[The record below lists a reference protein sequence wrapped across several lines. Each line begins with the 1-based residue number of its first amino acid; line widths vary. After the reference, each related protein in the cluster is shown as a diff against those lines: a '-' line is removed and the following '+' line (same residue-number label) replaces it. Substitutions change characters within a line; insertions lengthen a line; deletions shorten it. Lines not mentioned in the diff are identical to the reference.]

1 MTTEWFWKES
11 LWSLSG
17 GIMSG
22 AMRGSYLYEM
32 LVGPAPG
39 PALLSIHQRHSQ
51 PIKMCPGVQTIWDGQ
66 TLANTMGRE
75 NVPKSS
81 TKNTIFF
88 YSCKPC
94 TQSPGSLKEAELMC
108 SGGPQVWMIWHDI
121 KLVLF
126 WFTLLGTPCVRSSSY
141 VIFVQERQALTWQQA
156 SIKLS
161 TCWDVKSQ
169 IHFNEIHESW
179 IWKWSNV
186 SLWRHWGES
195 LGPHTPGSRICSW
208 FCASHT
214 WTGQSQQS
222 WCDPW
227 SQGGYFQVWDLWNGQ
242 HFLMQNTEEKLT
254 CRQFADCEGM
264 TELTQPLPCKT
275 GRLEY

>member
-17 GIMSG
+17 GIMNG

-88 YSCKPC
+88 YSCKPMYSKSRES
-94 TQSPGSLKEAELMC
+94 QRSRIDVFW
-108 SGGPQVWMIWHDI
+108 GPSNLDD
-121 KLVLF
+121 
-126 WFTLLGTPCVRSSSY
+126 
-141 VIFVQERQALTWQQA
+141 LTWHKIGPFLIHTFGDTLCQEF
-156 SIKLS
+156 KLG
-161 TCWDVKSQ
+161 
-169 IHFNEIHESW
+169 N
-179 IWKWSNV
+179 
-186 SLWRHWGES
+186 
-195 LGPHTPGSRICSW
+195 
-208 FCASHT
+208 FCAGETGSH
-214 WTGQSQQS
+214 
-222 WCDPW
+222 
-227 SQGGYFQVWDLWNGQ
+227 
-242 HFLMQNTEEKLT
+242 
-254 CRQFADCEGM
+254 M
-264 TELTQPLPCKT
+264 TAS
-275 GRLEY
+275 

>member
-1 MTTEWFWKES
+1 MTHWTKWHWTLLIIWLVLLLNLNAQMTQLLTNLWYDMTTEWFWKES

-17 GIMSG
+17 GIMNG

-108 SGGPQVWMIWHDI
+108 SGGPQIWMIWHDI

-126 WFTLLGTPCVRSSSY
+126 WFTLLGTPCVRSSS
-141 VIFVQERQALTWQQA
+141 
-156 SIKLS
+156 
-161 TCWDVKSQ
+161 
-169 IHFNEIHESW
+169 
-179 IWKWSNV
+179 
-186 SLWRHWGES
+186 
-195 LGPHTPGSRICSW
+195 
-208 FCASHT
+208 
-214 WTGQSQQS
+214 
-222 WCDPW
+222 
-227 SQGGYFQVWDLWNGQ
+227 
-242 HFLMQNTEEKLT
+242 
-254 CRQFADCEGM
+254 
-264 TELTQPLPCKT
+264 
-275 GRLEY
+275 